1 MLGLGPA
8 DITDDDALHP
18 FCMLQDRRASGEF
31 AMLHTAFSHQPTES
45 VNYIDEPEA
54 PDTLG
59 LMQCVLEQMD
69 YGLALVH
76 IPTRKI
82 RFANRLAHD
91 GLNGPG
97 SRRSGLCMQD
107 GCLNTL
113 LHTDHAQLERAM
125 LRAQTG
131 VRALISLGGEGST
144 TTVALVPLN
153 APGAAP
159 YALLVF
165 AKQQLCDSSTMAL
178 FARERGLTSA
188 ESNVLAS
195 VCSGMRPTEIATHH
209 GVQISTVRSQLR
221 SIRLKTRCDTIRQL
235 VETVSILPPMA
246 RHMATTPV

>member
-1 MLGLGPA
+1 MLNIASPA
-8 DITDDDALHP
+8 
-18 FCMLQDRRASGEF
+18 F
-31 AMLHTAFSHQPTES
+31 AAGTIR
-45 VNYIDEPEA
+45 YIDGSEPS
-54 PDTLG
+54 DTLA

-76 IPTRKI
+76 IATRQI

-91 GLNGPG
+91 GLDGPG
-97 SRRSGLCMQD
+97 TLRSGLCIVD
-107 GCLNTL
+107 GRLSTL
-113 LHTDHAQLERAM
+113 LRSDTPQLEHAL

-131 VRALISLGGEGST
+131 VRALITLGGKECT
-144 TTVALVPLN
+144 TSVALVPLPP
-153 APGAAP
+153 PGAAS

-165 AKQQLCDSSTMAL
+165 AKKQLCDSSTMAL

-221 SIRLKTRCDTIRQL
+221 SIRIKTRCDTIRQL

-246 RHMATTPV
+246 RHMAAAQH

>member
-1 MLGLGPA
+1 
-8 DITDDDALHP
+8 
-18 FCMLQDRRASGEF
+18 
-31 AMLHTAFSHQPTES
+31 MLHTAFANTSS
-45 VNYIDEPEA
+45 DAMNYVDEPET
-54 PDTLG
+54 PDALS

-76 IPTRKI
+76 MPTRQI

-97 SRRSGLCMQD
+97 SLRSGLCVTE
-107 GCLNTL
+107 GRLNTL
-113 LHTDHAQLERAM
+113 LNVDHAQLERAL
-125 LRAQTG
+125 LRAQSG
-131 VRALISLGGEGST
+131 VRALISLGGEGCT
-144 TTVALVPLN
+144 TSVALVPLN

-159 YALLVF
+159 FALLVF

-195 VCSGMRPTEIATHH
+195 VCSGMRPTEIAQHH

-246 RHMATTPV
+246 RHMASVQY

>member
-1 MLGLGPA
+1 MS
-8 DITDDDALHP
+8 
-18 FCMLQDRRASGEF
+18 QDQQASWDF
-31 AMLHTAFSHQPTES
+31 AMLNIAPTS
-45 VNYIDEPEA
+45 FVADAINYIDEPE
-54 PDTLG
+54 PSDTLA

-76 IPTRKI
+76 IATRHI

-91 GLNGPG
+91 GLNGSG
-97 SRRSGLCMQD
+97 SLRSGLCMVN
-107 GCLNTL
+107 GRLSTL
-113 LHTDHAQLERAM
+113 LRTHTPQLEHAL

-131 VRALISLGGEGST
+131 VRALISLGGKDCT
-144 TTVALVPLN
+144 TSVALVPLTP
-153 APGAAP
+153 PGAAP

-188 ESNVLAS
+188 ESNVLVS

-221 SIRLKTRCDTIRQL
+221 SIRIKTRCDTIRQL

-246 RHMATTPV
+246 RHMATVQH

>member
-1 MLGLGPA
+1 MLNIAPSSFAA
-8 DITDDDALHP
+8 DAI
-18 FCMLQDRRASGEF
+18 
-31 AMLHTAFSHQPTES
+31 
-45 VNYIDEPEA
+45 NYIDEAEPS
-54 PDTLG
+54 DTLV

-76 IPTRKI
+76 MATRQI

-91 GLNGPG
+91 GLNGQG
-97 SRRSGLCMQD
+97 SLRSGLCILD
-107 GCLNTL
+107 GRLNTL
-113 LHTDHAQLERAM
+113 LRTDTSQLEHA
-125 LRAQTG
+125 LVRAQTG
-131 VRALISLGGEGST
+131 VRALISLGSEDCT
-144 TTVALVPLN
+144 TSVALVPLN
-153 APGAAP
+153 APGATP

-221 SIRLKTRCDTIRQL
+221 SIRIKTRCDTIRQL

-246 RHMATTPV
+246 RHMASVQH

>member
-1 MLGLGPA
+1 MLNTAP
-8 DITDDDALHP
+8 
-18 FCMLQDRRASGEF
+18 SSF
-31 AMLHTAFSHQPTES
+31 AIDTI
-45 VNYIDEPEA
+45 NYIDEPE
-54 PDTLG
+54 PSDTLI

-76 IPTRKI
+76 MATRQI

-97 SRRSGLCMQD
+97 SLRSGLCVVD
-107 GCLNTL
+107 GRLNTL
-113 LHTDHAQLERAM
+113 LRTDTPQLDHALV
-125 LRAQTG
+125 RAQTG
-131 VRALISLGGEGST
+131 VRALISLGGEDCT
-144 TTVALVPLN
+144 TSVALVPLN

-221 SIRLKTRCDTIRQL
+221 SIRIKTRCDTIRQL

-246 RHMATTPV
+246 RHMAAVQH

>member
-1 MLGLGPA
+1 MS
-8 DITDDDALHP
+8 
-18 FCMLQDRRASGEF
+18 QDQQATWDF
-31 AMLHTAFSHQPTES
+31 AMLNTAPSPFAGETI
-45 VNYIDEPEA
+45 NYIDEPELS
-54 PDTLG
+54 DTLT

-76 IPTRKI
+76 MGTRQI

-91 GLNGPG
+91 GLEGPG
-97 SRRSGLCMQD
+97 SLRSGLCNVD
-107 GCLNTL
+107 GRLCTL
-113 LHTDHAQLERAM
+113 LRTDTPQLEHAL
-125 LRAQTG
+125 LRAQSG
-131 VRALISLGGEGST
+131 VRALITLGGEDST
-144 TTVALVPLN
+144 TSVALVPLN

-221 SIRLKTRCDTIRQL
+221 SIRIKTRCDTIRQL

-246 RHMATTPV
+246 RHMAAVQH

>member
-1 MLGLGPA
+1 MG
-8 DITDDDALHP
+8 
-18 FCMLQDRRASGEF
+18 F
-31 AMLHTAFSHQPTES
+31 AMLNIAPSS
-45 VNYIDEPEA
+45 CAADAVNYIDEAEPSV
-54 PDTLG
+54 TLA
-59 LMQCVLEQMD
+59 LMHCVLEQMD

-76 IPTRKI
+76 MATRQI

-97 SRRSGLCMQD
+97 SLRSGLCMLD
-107 GCLNTL
+107 GRLNTL
-113 LHTDHAQLERAM
+113 LRTDTPQLELAL

-131 VRALISLGGEGST
+131 VRALIRLGGEDCT
-144 TTVALVPLN
+144 TSVALVPLPP
-153 APGAAP
+153 PGAAP

-165 AKQQLCDSSTMAL
+165 AKQHLCDSSTMAL

-195 VCSGMRPTEIATHH
+195 VCSGMRPTQIASHH

-221 SIRLKTRCDTIRQL
+221 SIRIKTRCDTIRQL

-246 RHMATTPV
+246 RHLTAVQH

>member
-1 MLGLGPA
+1 MLNTAPSSFA
-8 DITDDDALHP
+8 IDAI
-18 FCMLQDRRASGEF
+18 
-31 AMLHTAFSHQPTES
+31 
-45 VNYIDEPEA
+45 NYIDEPE
-54 PDTLG
+54 PSDTLI

-76 IPTRKI
+76 MATRQI

-97 SRRSGLCMQD
+97 SLRSGLCVVD
-107 GCLNTL
+107 GRLNTL
-113 LHTDHAQLERAM
+113 LRTDTPQLDHALV
-125 LRAQTG
+125 RAQTG
-131 VRALISLGGEGST
+131 VRALISLGGEDCT
-144 TTVALVPLN
+144 TSVALVPLN

-221 SIRLKTRCDTIRQL
+221 SIRIKTRCDTIRQL

-246 RHMATTPV
+246 RHMAAVQH

>member
-1 MLGLGPA
+1 MLNIALPA
-8 DITDDDALHP
+8 FATD
-18 FCMLQDRRASGEF
+18 
-31 AMLHTAFSHQPTES
+31 T
-45 VNYIDEPEA
+45 VNYIDEPE
-54 PDTLG
+54 PSDTLN

-76 IPTRKI
+76 MATRQI

-91 GLNGPG
+91 GLNNPG
-97 SRRSGLCMQD
+97 NLRSGLCMLD
-107 GCLNTL
+107 GRLTTL
-113 LHTDHAQLERAM
+113 LRTDTLQLDHAL

-131 VRALISLGGEGST
+131 VRALISLGGDDCT
-144 TTVALVPLN
+144 TSVALVPLN

-195 VCSGMRPTEIATHH
+195 VCSGMRPTQIASHH

-246 RHMATTPV
+246 RHMSAVQH

>member
-1 MLGLGPA
+1 MLNTAP
-8 DITDDDALHP
+8 
-18 FCMLQDRRASGEF
+18 SSF
-31 AMLHTAFSHQPTES
+31 AIDTI
-45 VNYIDEPEA
+45 NYIDEPE
-54 PDTLG
+54 PSDTLI

-76 IPTRKI
+76 MATRQI

-97 SRRSGLCMQD
+97 SLRSGLCVVD
-107 GCLNTL
+107 GRLNTL
-113 LHTDHAQLERAM
+113 LRTDTPQLDHALV
-125 LRAQTG
+125 RAQTG
-131 VRALISLGGEGST
+131 VRALISLGGEDCATS
-144 TTVALVPLN
+144 VALVPLN

-221 SIRLKTRCDTIRQL
+221 SIRIKTRCDTIRQL

-246 RHMATTPV
+246 RHMAAVQH

>member
-1 MLGLGPA
+1 MLNIASPSFAA
-8 DITDDDALHP
+8 DPI
-18 FCMLQDRRASGEF
+18 
-31 AMLHTAFSHQPTES
+31 
-45 VNYIDEPEA
+45 NYINEPE
-54 PDTLG
+54 PSDTLV

-76 IPTRKI
+76 MATRQI

-91 GLNGPG
+91 ALSGPG
-97 SRRSGLCMQD
+97 SLRSGLCMAD
-107 GCLNTL
+107 GRLSTQL
-113 LHTDHAQLERAM
+113 RTDTPQLEHAM

-131 VRALISLGGEGST
+131 VRALISLGGEDSAT
-144 TTVALVPLN
+144 SVALVPLN

-221 SIRLKTRCDTIRQL
+221 SIRIKTRCDTIRQL

-246 RHMATTPV
+246 RHLAAVQH

>member
-1 MLGLGPA
+1 
-8 DITDDDALHP
+8 
-18 FCMLQDRRASGEF
+18 
-31 AMLHTAFSHQPTES
+31 MLHTAFATIAADT
-45 VNYIDEPEA
+45 VNYVDEPTPNEL

-76 IPTRKI
+76 MATRQI

-97 SRRSGLCMQD
+97 SLRSGLCMVA
-107 GCLNTL
+107 GRLSTL
-113 LHTDHAQLERAM
+113 LPTDHAQLERAL
-125 LRAQTG
+125 LRAHTG
-131 VRALISLGGEGST
+131 VRALISLGGEDCT
-144 TTVALVPLN
+144 TSVAVVPLN
-153 APGAAP
+153 APAATP

-195 VCSGMRPTEIATHH
+195 VCSGMRPTEIARHH

-246 RHMATTPV
+246 RHMATVQH

>member
-1 MLGLGPA
+1 MLNIAPSSFVA
-8 DITDDDALHP
+8 EAV
-18 FCMLQDRRASGEF
+18 R
-31 AMLHTAFSHQPTES
+31 
-45 VNYIDEPEA
+45 YIDEPE
-54 PDTLG
+54 PSDTVA

-76 IPTRKI
+76 MASRQI

-91 GLNGPG
+91 GLDGPANL
-97 SRRSGLCMQD
+97 RSGLCLVN
-107 GCLNTL
+107 GRLSTVL
-113 LHTDHAQLERAM
+113 RTDTPSLEHAL

-131 VRALISLGGEGST
+131 VRALIRLGGEDYT
-144 TTVALVPLN
+144 TSVALVPLT
-153 APGAAP
+153 PSGAVP

-165 AKQQLCDSSTMAL
+165 AKQHLCDSSTMAL

-195 VCSGMRPTEIATHH
+195 VCSGMRPTEVAAHH

-221 SIRLKTRCDTIRQL
+221 SIRIKTRCDTIRQL

-246 RHMATTPV
+246 RHLAAVQQVPANRFFEM

>member
-1 MLGLGPA
+1 MLNTAPS
-8 DITDDDALHP
+8 P
-18 FCMLQDRRASGEF
+18 FVAE
-31 AMLHTAFSHQPTES
+31 TI
-45 VNYIDEPEA
+45 NYIDEPELS
-54 PDTLG
+54 DTLT

-69 YGLALVH
+69 YGLALIH
-76 IPTRKI
+76 MGTRQI

-91 GLNGPG
+91 GLGGPG
-97 SRRSGLCMQD
+97 SLRSGLCSVD
-107 GCLNTL
+107 GRLNTL
-113 LHTDHAQLERAM
+113 LRTDTPQLEHAL
-125 LRAQTG
+125 LRAQSG
-131 VRALISLGGEGST
+131 VRALITLGGEDST
-144 TTVALVPLN
+144 TSVALVPLN

-221 SIRLKTRCDTIRQL
+221 SIRIKTRCDTIRQL

-246 RHMATTPV
+246 RHMAAVQH

>member
-1 MLGLGPA
+1 MLNIAPS
-8 DITDDDALHP
+8 P
-18 FCMLQDRRASGEF
+18 FAAE
-31 AMLHTAFSHQPTES
+31 TI
-45 VNYIDEPEA
+45 NYIDEAEPA
-54 PDTLG
+54 DTLA

-76 IPTRKI
+76 LATRQI

-91 GLNGPG
+91 GLDGPG
-97 SRRSGLCMQD
+97 SLRSGLCLVA
-107 GCLNTL
+107 GRLATL
-113 LHTDHAQLERAM
+113 LRSDTPQLEHAL

-131 VRALISLGGEGST
+131 VRALISLGGENCST
-144 TTVALVPLN
+144 SVALVPLT
-153 APGAAP
+153 PSGAAP

-195 VCSGMRPTEIATHH
+195 VCSGMRPTQIATHH

-221 SIRLKTRCDTIRQL
+221 SIRIKTRCDTIRQL

-246 RHMATTPV
+246 RHLSAVQH